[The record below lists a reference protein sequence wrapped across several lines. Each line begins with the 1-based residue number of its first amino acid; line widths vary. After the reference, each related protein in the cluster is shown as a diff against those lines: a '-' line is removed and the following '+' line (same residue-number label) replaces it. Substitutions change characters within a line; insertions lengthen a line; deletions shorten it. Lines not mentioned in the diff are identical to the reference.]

1 MVSESEI
8 KSKTLVLGRGFV
20 GKEFERYGFTVKD
33 RSYVNVDEII
43 EGTYS
48 KVFIEELL
56 DGKYDNIVNCIGIS
70 DTRYCEDK
78 NNWLKVQTIN
88 GDFVR
93 HLSNICK
100 FYGKKFVH
108 ISTGCLYENTQ
119 GLKYENGKTETHC
132 NYTVSKMI
140 GELHCNKDD
149 LILRPRL
156 LFNKYKDPKN
166 LLYKLEKFNK
176 FLNEFNTVCSTEEI
190 VNSTIELLKRN
201 LNGVYNIGNT
211 GTYTISQLAD
221 AFRQPEWYE
230 VMDQHELICSQK
242 LHLVNNVMSLDKLID
257 DTGYIPK
264 DAFKEIRMIA
274 DKGGLQDYDSD
285 K

>member
-20 GKEFERYGFTVKD
+20 GKEFERHGFVAKD
-33 RSYVNVDEII
+33 RKFVTAEEIVD
-43 EGTYS
+43 GTYTD
-48 KVFIEELL
+48 VFIKELE
-56 DGKYDNIVNCIGIS
+56 KCDNVVNCIGIS
-70 DTRYCEDK
+70 NTRYCEDK
-78 NNWLKVQTIN
+78 SNWLKVQTVN

-119 GLKYENGKTETHC
+119 GLKYEGDFTETHC

-140 GELHCNKDD
+140 GELHCNEND

-156 LFNKYKDPKN
+156 LFNEYNDPIN
-166 LLYKLEKFNK
+166 LLHKLRIFDK
-176 FLNEFNTVCSTEEI
+176 FLNEFNTVTHTEVI
-190 VNSTIELLKRN
+190 VKSTIELLKRN
-201 LNGVYNIGNT
+201 LSGVYNIGNT
-211 GTYTISQLAD
+211 GTYTISQLAN
-221 AFRQPEWYE
+221 AFRQPKWNET
-230 VMDQHELICSQK
+230 MNQSELIDSQK

-264 DAFKEIRMIA
+264 DAFEEIRMIA